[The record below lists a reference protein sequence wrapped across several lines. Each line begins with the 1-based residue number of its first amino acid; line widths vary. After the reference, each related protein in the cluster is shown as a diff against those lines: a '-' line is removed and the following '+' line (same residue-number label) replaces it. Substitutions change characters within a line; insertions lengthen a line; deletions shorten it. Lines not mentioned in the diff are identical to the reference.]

1 VVSAVAGLLEVS
13 PQEGPLA
20 QAGGRIASN
29 PGAAMKGKVYLM
41 GAGSGDP
48 DLLSAQAVRV
58 LRAAEVVLHDD
69 LVSPEILEF
78 VPASA
83 QVRNV
88 HKLALQAGTLQEKI
102 HSLLISAA
110 RDGHYVV
117 RLKSSDAVST
127 AQADDEAE
135 ALAQAGVDFEVIPQ
149 AASAVGAAAGAN
161 SR

>member
-1 VVSAVAGLLEVS
+1 
-13 PQEGPLA
+13 
-20 QAGGRIASN
+20 
-29 PGAAMKGKVYLM
+29 MKGKIYLM

-69 LVSPEILEF
+69 PVSPEILEF

-88 HKLALQAGTLQEKI
+88 HKLGLQADSLQEKI

-117 RLKSSDAVST
+117 RLKSGDAVSAT
-127 AQADDEAE
+127 QTDQETK
-135 ALAQAGVDFEVIPQ
+135 ALAHAGVDFEVIPR
-149 AASAVGAAAGAN
+149 ARLAVGAAAGAN

>member
-1 VVSAVAGLLEVS
+1 
-13 PQEGPLA
+13 
-20 QAGGRIASN
+20 
-29 PGAAMKGKVYLM
+29 MKGKVYLM

-69 LVSPEILEF
+69 PVSPEILEF

-88 HKLALQAGTLQEKI
+88 HKLGLQAGSLQEKI
-102 HSLLISAA
+102 QSLLISAA

-117 RLKSSDAVST
+117 RLKSGDEQGLNFLDRKSTRLNSSHPSISYAVFC
-127 AQADDEAE
+127 
-135 ALAQAGVDFEVIPQ
+135 LKK
-149 AASAVGAAAGAN
+149 
-161 SR
+161 

>member
-1 VVSAVAGLLEVS
+1 VLYQRWLAVGWP
-13 PQEGPLA
+13 PQEGLLA
-20 QAGGRIASN
+20 QVSGGMDSN

-48 DLLSAQAVRV
+48 DLLSARAVRV

-69 LVSPEILEF
+69 SVSPEILEF

-117 RLKSSDAVST
+117 RVKSSEVLST
-127 AQADDEAE
+127 VQADEEAE

-149 AASAVGAAAGAN
+149 ATSAVGAAAGAN